1 MAEKEYVLNGI
12 KFASA
17 AEYQNAKKELEGI
30 AYIRQK
36 NDMSDDR
43 IVLNMYNKFIQ
54 KNVFRTQIGH
64 DFLKELQE
72 RLMRSTVIDKSE
84 VMKLPIYDEPD
95 EIVLEASAV
104 KEVGEPV
111 KKRVDTAA
119 SIKSVSAAGAASK
132 NAGSTAAVKAKAK
145 SKSNIHME
153 YVTNKPKQS
162 EKDKKI
168 AEYKSKYN
176 WSLFINIV
184 LLVVIAV
191 MVYITL
197 NSKNINIFNY
207 EERLQN
213 EYAAWA
219 EELADR
225 EAELNRRERELNAK
239 TEN

>member
-12 KFASA
+12 RFASA
-17 AEYQNAKKELEGI
+17 IEYQNARKEQEGI
-30 AYIRQK
+30 AYITQK

-43 IVLNMYNKFIQ
+43 VVLALYNKFVQ
-54 KNVFRTQIGH
+54 KKVFRTQIGYN
-64 DFLKELQE
+64 FLKELQE

-84 VMKLPIYDEPD
+84 VMKLPIYEEPE
-95 EIVLEASAV
+95 EIVPDASAV
-104 KEVGEPV
+104 KEVDEPV
-111 KKRVDTAA
+111 KKSVVQAD
-119 SIKSVSAAGAASK
+119 KSAASK
-132 NAGSTAAVKAKAK
+132 TAKQAEASRNSAKKTVKANVPK
-145 SKSNIHME
+145 SSIHME

-162 EKDKKI
+162 VNDKKL

-184 LLVVIAV
+184 LIIVIAV

-197 NSKNINIFNY
+197 NSKNINIINY

-219 EELADR
+219 EELADK